1 MPDDAFGPDSL
12 SRVTTEN
19 ESAEGPVPLS
29 EPVDG
34 VPPIVADE
42 RALRDAA
49 EAIGAGSG
57 PIAVDAER
65 ASGYRYGQR
74 AYLIQ
79 IRRAGAGTHLIDPT
93 GASDL
98 EPLIESMAPAEWIL
112 HAADQD
118 LPCLAELG
126 LKPDQIFD
134 TELAAKILGK
144 PRFGLGPL
152 LEQELGFSLAKEH
165 SAADW
170 SRRPLPQPWLRYA
183 ALDVELLIEL
193 REVLSGQLRSRGREG
208 WASEEFAFVLTRPT
222 QRRTDPWRRTSGINQ
237 ARTPRQLALVRA
249 LWQARDEFAREL
261 DRAPHRV
268 LTDGAIIAAARL
280 EPKNRKDLSEVAEF
294 RGRGTR
300 RHLDRWWRAI
310 EQVAELPASDL
321 PPKSLSEPGPPPP
334 RGWRNRHPTAAAR
347 LAAVREA
354 LSVQVADLE
363 IESATM
369 VDPAAVRSV
378 CWQPPPDPTTESVA
392 QALRLGGA
400 RSWQVELCAE
410 TVCLALRDPD

>member
-1 MPDDAFGPDSL
+1 MPDDAFGLDSL

-29 EPVDG
+29 EPVGG

-42 RALRDAA
+42 RAVRAA
-49 EAIGAGSG
+49 SDAIGAGSG

-93 GASDL
+93 GATDL
-98 EPLIESMAPAEWIL
+98 NPLIESMASEEWIL

-126 LKPDQIFD
+126 LKPGRIFD

-152 LEQELGFSLAKEH
+152 IENELGFSLAKEH

-193 REVLSGQLRSRGREG
+193 RDVLSGQLRSRGREA
-208 WASEEFAFVLTRPT
+208 WASEEFSFVLTRPT
-222 QRRTDPWRRTSGINQ
+222 QRRADPWRRTSGINQ

-249 LWQARDEFAREL
+249 LWQGRDDFAREL

-268 LTDGAIIAAARL
+268 LTDGAIMAAARL

-300 RHLDRWWRAI
+300 RHLDRWWKAI
-310 EQVAELPASDL
+310 EQVGELSDSDL
-321 PPKSLSEPGPPPP
+321 PPRAQQEAGPPPP
-334 RGWRNRHPTAAAR
+334 RSWRNRHPAAAAR
-347 LAAVREA
+347 LAAVREV
-354 LSVQVADLE
+354 LSEQAAELE
-363 IESATM
+363 IESATL

-378 CWQPPPDPTTESVA
+378 CWQPPADLTPELVA
-392 QALRLGGA
+392 VALRAGGA
-400 RSWQVELCAE
+400 RNWQVELCAGAI
-410 TVCLALRDPD
+410 CFALREPD